1 MTLAEMQFVPPD
13 LYPVSAEI
21 FLLSMACLILIVDLF
36 VRDKKNAL
44 SFVLTQLTLLGAV
57 LVTVFTSARLL
68 SLLIAVVLG
77 PEAATDLTP
86 RFVEALGIHV
96 GDEITYTFSNM
107 YVDDLLGDLLKLLLY
122 LTVLV
127 VLFYSRGYVLD
138 RPQMAK
144 GEFYTLTL
152 FATLGM
158 MVMISANH
166 FLTVYIGIELLSLS
180 LYAMVALNRDSI
192 SATEAA
198 MKYFVLGALA
208 SGLLLYGMSMIYGAT
223 GTLEISAVAERLS
236 SAQANETILTF
247 GVVFLVSG
255 IAFKLGVVPFH
266 MWIPDVYHGAP
277 TSVTL
282 LIASAPKLAA
292 FAIVI
297 RMLVNGLMVV
307 SQDWQSMLLILAVLS
322 MAVGNFAAIAQTNL
336 KRMLAYSAISHMG
349 FMLLGMV
356 TGVVGGD
363 ARYVMNAYS
372 SSMFYVITYV
382 LTSAGT
388 FGMIL
393 LLARSGF
400 ESEEI
405 SDFAGLNKRSPWFAA
420 VMMMMMFSMAGVPFF
435 VGFFAKFSVLQAVV
449 AAGYLW
455 LAIAAVF
462 FSLVGAYYYLRI
474 VKVMY
479 FDPPASTSRIE
490 ASTDVRILMS
500 VNGLAVALLGIF
512 PQTLMSLCAF
522 SLLRSL

>member
-13 LYPVSAEI
+13 LRLASAEI
-21 FLLSMACLILIVDLF
+21 FMVAMACLVLIVDLF
-36 VRDKKNAL
+36 VKDKKRTVT
-44 SFVLTQLTLLGAV
+44 FVLTQLTLVGAAII
-57 LVTVFTSARLL
+57 T
-68 SLLIAVVLG
+68 
-77 PEAATDLTP
+77 
-86 RFVEALGIHV
+86 FVNSTG
-96 GDEITYTFSNM
+96 EILYTFSNM
-107 YVDDLLGDLLKLLLY
+107 YVGDLMGDLLKVFLY
-122 LTVLV
+122 VTVMV
-127 VLFYSRGYVLD
+127 VLFYSRGYILD
-138 RPQMAK
+138 RPQMAR
-144 GEFYTLTL
+144 GEYYVLTL

-166 FLTVYIGIELLSLS
+166 FLTIYIGIELLSLS
-180 LYAMVALNRDSI
+180 LYTMVALNRDSI

-223 GTLEISAVAERLS
+223 GTLEISAVAERLFS
-236 SAQANETILTF
+236 GQANKTILSF
-247 GVVFLVSG
+247 GVVFLVCG

-277 TSVTL
+277 TAITL
-282 LIASAPKLAA
+282 FIASAPKLAA

-297 RMLVNGLMVV
+297 RMLVNGLIVV
-307 SQDWQSMLLILAVLS
+307 SQDWQTMLLILSVLS

-349 FMLLGMV
+349 FMLLGLV

-363 ARYVMNAYS
+363 ARYALNAYS
-372 SSMFYVITYV
+372 SSMFYVLTYV
-382 LTSAGT
+382 LTSTGT

-393 LLARSGF
+393 LLARAGF

-420 VMMMMMFSMAGVPFF
+420 MMMMMMLSMAGIPFF

-462 FSLVGAYYYLRI
+462 FSLIGAFYYLRV

-479 FDPPASTSRIE
+479 FDQPVITTRIE
-490 ASTDVRILMS
+490 APMDMKVLMS
-500 VNGLAVALLGIF
+500 ANGLAVALLGIF

>member
-13 LYPVSAEI
+13 LRLASAEI
-21 FLLSMACLILIVDLF
+21 FILAMACLIMIVDLF
-36 VRDKKNAL
+36 VKDKKRTTT
-44 SFVLTQLTLLGAV
+44 FVLTQLALVGA
-57 LVTVFTSARLL
+57 
-68 SLLIAVVLG
+68 AVV
-77 PEAATDLTP
+77 T
-86 RFVEALGIHV
+86 FVLSSGQV
-96 GDEITYTFSNM
+96 LYTFSNM
-107 YVDDLLGDLLKLLLY
+107 FVGDLLGDLLKLLVY
-122 LTVLV
+122 LTVIV

-138 RPQMAK
+138 RPQMAR
-144 GEFYTLTL
+144 GEFYSLTL

-192 SATEAA
+192 PATEAA

-223 GTLEISAVAERLS
+223 GTLEISAVAERLI
-236 SAQANETILTF
+236 AGQANKLILVF

-277 TSVTL
+277 TAVTL
-282 LIASAPKLAA
+282 FIASAPKLAG

-297 RMLVNGLMVV
+297 RMLVSGLFVV
-307 SQDWQSMLLILAVLS
+307 SQDWQSMLMILSVLS

-356 TGVVGGD
+356 TGILGGD
-363 ARYVMNAYS
+363 AHNALNAYS
-372 SSMFYVITYV
+372 SSMFYVVTYV

-393 LLARSGF
+393 LLSRAGF
-400 ESEEI
+400 ESDEI
-405 SDFAGLNKRSPWFAA
+405 KDFAGLNKRSPWFAA
-420 VMMMMMFSMAGVPFF
+420 MMMMMMFSMAGIPFF
-435 VGFFAKFSVLQAVV
+435 VGFFAKFSVLQSVV
-449 AAGYLW
+449 LSGNIW

-462 FSLVGAYYYLRI
+462 FSLVGAYYYLRV

-479 FDPPASTSRIE
+479 FDQPTDTTRIE
-490 ASTDVRILMS
+490 VPMGVKALLS
-500 VNGLAVALLGIF
+500 VNGLLVALLGVA
-512 PQTLMSLCAF
+512 PDGLMMACFVSLQ
-522 SLLRSL
+522 RSL